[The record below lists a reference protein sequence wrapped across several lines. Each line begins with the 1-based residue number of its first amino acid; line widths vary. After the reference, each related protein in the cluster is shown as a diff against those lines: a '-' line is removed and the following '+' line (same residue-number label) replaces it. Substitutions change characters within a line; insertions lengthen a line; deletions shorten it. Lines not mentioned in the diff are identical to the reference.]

1 MSAEAVE
8 LNVDR
13 SRFKEIPRFGLFT
26 EEHDALRDAV
36 RDYVTH
42 ELRPHAEEWEREL
55 DFPYRQVFRD
65 AAKLGLFGAKYEEAY
80 GGTGPDLV
88 ADAVITEELTRCGS
102 GGVAAALGAHK
113 DLGPYYVYR
122 FGTEEQRQRW
132 LVPAIAGEKIGAL
145 AVTEPGAGSDVAS
158 IATKAVPDGGDW
170 VLTGQKTFI
179 TNGTIA
185 DFVVVAAKTDPEAG
199 NHGITQ
205 FIVDAGTDGVST
217 NRIGTVGW
225 RTSHTGEIHLDGVRV
240 PDANRL
246 GEVNKGFY
254 QIMGNF
260 QWERLVMAL
269 GAVSGAEQTL
279 EGGIQYANDRRAFG
293 RPVATFQ
300 VWRHRF
306 ADLATEIEA
315 ARSLTYHALR
325 KMLAGEDAT
334 MECSMAKWFATEL
347 SWKVADESLQVH
359 GGYGY
364 MMEFPVQRAWR
375 DSRLG
380 PIGGGSTQ
388 IMKEI
393 IGRLLGL

>member
-1 MSAEAVE
+1 MSVE
-8 LNVDR
+8 IAADR
-13 SRFKEIPRFGLFT
+13 SRFHEIPRFGLFT
-26 EEHDALRDAV
+26 EEHEALRDAV
-36 RDYVTH
+36 RDWVQT
-42 ELRPHAEEWEREL
+42 ELRPHAEDWERER

-65 AAKLGLFGAKYEEAY
+65 AAKLGLFGAKYEQQY
-80 GGTGPDLV
+80 GGTGPDFV
-88 ADAVITEELTRCGS
+88 ADAVITEELTRCAS

-132 LVPAIAGEKIGAL
+132 LVPAVAGERIGAL
-145 AVTEPGAGSDVAS
+145 AVTEPGAGSDVGG
-158 IATKAVPDGGDW
+158 ITTKAVRDGDDW

-185 DFVVVAAKTDPEAG
+185 DFVVVAAKTDPDAG
-199 NHGITQ
+199 NKGITQ
-205 FIVDAGTDGVST
+205 FVVESDTLGFST
-217 NRIGTVGW
+217 SRVGTVGW
-225 RTSHTGEIHLDGVRV
+225 RTSHTGELHFDDVRV
-240 PDANRL
+240 PEENRL
-246 GEVNKGFY
+246 GEVNGGFV
-254 QIMGNF
+254 QIMRNF
-260 QWERLVMAL
+260 QWERVVMAL
-269 GAVSGAEQTL
+269 AAVAGAEQTL
-279 EGGIQYANDRRAFG
+279 EGGIQYANERQAFG

-325 KMLAGEDAT
+325 KIVAGEDAT
-334 MECSMAKWFATEL
+334 MEVSMAKWFATEL

-393 IGRLLGL
+393 IGRMLGL